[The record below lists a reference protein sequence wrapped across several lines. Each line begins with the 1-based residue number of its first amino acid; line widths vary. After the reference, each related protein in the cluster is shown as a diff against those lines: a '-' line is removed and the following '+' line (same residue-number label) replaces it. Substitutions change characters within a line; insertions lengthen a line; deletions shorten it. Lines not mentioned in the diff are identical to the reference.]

1 MEGGLFLGEEA
12 YTMCKSISETKRS
25 KIVNLLLRVT
35 TSTANT
41 LTAITLSLKVQMG
54 TLRYLVPI
62 VKY

>member
-1 MEGGLFLGEEA
+1 
-12 YTMCKSISETKRS
+12 MCKSISETKRS